1 MKSLE
6 NPKIDIIKTQNH
18 TIPEL
23 FENMRQAFLKNI
35 SAVVGKFFI
44 TYKSA
49 GVRVFELRAGKI
61 FVFCDRELT
70 YTYVLFFH
78 MLSRLFLIRR
88 TNLALSHLVCLNQ
101 VSLFQ
106 RGPRVS

>member
-23 FENMRQAFLKNI
+23 FENMRQAFLKNS
-35 SAVVGKFFI
+35 SAVVGKFSI

-49 GVRVFELRAGKI
+49 SLIFFEIRDGKI
-61 FVFCDRELT
+61 FVFSDYTLT
-70 YTYVLFFH
+70 HIFEGGK
-78 MLSRLFLIRR
+78 S
-88 TNLALSHLVCLNQ
+88 
-101 VSLFQ
+101 
-106 RGPRVS
+106 